1 MFVCRLLL
9 PSLLLISSSSKHK
22 VSSFRIPTPSLH
34 RSSTF
39 ITTTKTKMM
48 SSKTTPEASK
58 INTGRVSSQI
68 QETLDPCVVLMK
80 QIISKYDQLWKDEKK
95 EEIFSLAQGV
105 VYWSPPETTNEYLIN
120 ALVGSDESATA
131 SNELNQ
137 STLHLYGPVE
147 GSSDLLEKLQE
158 KLKKENGLDD
168 VSIMVTAG
176 ANQAYMNCVLTLF
189 SNDESDK
196 GVIFKPYYFNHGKFE
211 LILLSY
217 YIRTLHTP
225 SEPFFFLNM
234 QKVMAIQMAR
244 GNDALI
250 YGPTTP
256 NEGIPDTQ
264 WLEEELSVSSNNIKV
279 VTVVNPGNP
288 TGVSLSRTK
297 IQELVDICGKYSVWL
312 ILDNTYEHFDHS
324 NANSNNASND
334 DDVPFYC
341 PSEPHVINIFSFS
354 KCFSLAGYRV
364 GYLTISN
371 QNYEVFEQM
380 KKVSFNNLSFLSCLL
395 FNMQACILTSKTF
408 YCCDRFKIQSL
419 YVFLVYLK
427 LQLLEQSNLEEI
439 GSMKK

>member
-1 MFVCRLLL
+1 
-9 PSLLLISSSSKHK
+9 
-22 VSSFRIPTPSLH
+22 
-34 RSSTF
+34 
-39 ITTTKTKMM
+39 MM
-48 SSKTTPEASK
+48 SSKTTAEAAK
-58 INTGRVSSQI
+58 TNTGKVSSQI
-68 QETLDPCVVLMK
+68 QETLDP
-80 QIISKYDQLWKDEKK
+80 EKK

-105 VYWSPPETTNEYLIN
+105 VYWSPPETTNEYIIN
-120 ALVGSDESATA
+120 ALVGSDEESATA

-196 GVIFKPYYFNHGKFE
+196 GVIFKPYYFNH
-211 LILLSY
+211 
-217 YIRTLHTP
+217 
-225 SEPFFFLNM
+225 
-234 QKVMAIQMAR
+234 VMAIQMAR

-297 IQELVDICGKYSVWL
+297 IQELVDICGKYNVWL

-324 NANSNNASND
+324 NANSNNASNDD

-380 KKVSFNNLSFLSCLL
+380 KKVQDTIPICVSRISQVAALGAIESGRDWVNEKVKTLDEGRDAIINALSPLESIMGGSGAMYVMAKLPDNADDQVVAEILVKDFGVAVIPGSFCGFPNWIRVC
-395 FNMQACILTSKTF
+395 
-408 YCCDRFKIQSL
+408 Y
-419 YVFLVYLK
+419 
-427 LQLLEQSNLEEI
+427 SNLPPEKCKVAASRLKQGIQAISQDYDELSKQI
-439 GSMKK
+439 